1 MRIACAQFQPVLGDL
16 DANRRQVERQTAEAA
31 GVDLLVFPELASSG
45 YAFASR
51 EEAMAAAESA
61 RDGPFARLLVDLA
74 RRHRMFLVAGLCE
87 KDGERLYN
95 TAILAGPDG
104 VRGLYRKAH
113 LFWDEKDIFEPG
125 DTGLPV
131 FDVAARDLVAGDVV
145 AGDLVASD
153 LAAGGPAASRLAASR
168 LGPGRGDWRCRI
180 GILICFDWQF
190 PEAWRVLAL
199 KGADVVCHP
208 SNLVLP
214 GLAQRA
220 VPLHAMMNRVF
231 VILANRYGTERHL
244 SFTGESLLISPRGE
258 ELSRAPADADA
269 ILIAEIDP
277 AAARDKWV
285 TPRNDLIADRRPEL
299 YGEIVGQATEPGDSA
314 GPPRAVQGDPEA
326 ASRWDLPA
334 PDATPG
340 DPR

>member
-1 MRIACAQFQPVLGDL
+1 MPISMLQDRRRVLRMRPIGPEETMRIACAQFPPVLGDL
-16 DANRRQVERQTAEAA
+16 DANRRLVERQTAEAA
-31 GVDLLVFPELASSG
+31 GVDLLVLPELASSG

-51 EEAMAAAESA
+51 AEAMAAAEPA
-61 RDGPFARLLVDLA
+61 RDGAFARLLVELA
-74 RRHRMFLVAGLCE
+74 RRHRMFIVAGLCE

-131 FDVAARDLVAGDVV
+131 FD
-145 AGDLVASD
+145 
-153 LAAGGPAASRLAASR
+153 LAASQ
-168 LGPGRGDWRCRI
+168 LGPDRGDWSCRV

-199 KGADVVCHP
+199 KGADIVCHP

-231 VILANRYGTERHL
+231 VVLANRYGTERHL

-258 ELSRAPADADA
+258 ELARAPAGADA
-269 ILIAEIDP
+269 LLTAEIDP
-277 AAARDKWV
+277 AAARDKRV

-299 YGEIVGQATEPGDSA
+299 YGEIVGQT
-314 GPPRAVQGDPEA
+314 QGDP
-326 ASRWDLPA
+326 R
-334 PDATPG
+334 
-340 DPR
+340 

>member
-16 DANRRQVERQTAEAA
+16 RANRKQVERQAAEAA
-31 GVDLLVFPELASSG
+31 GADLLVFPELASSG

-51 EEAMAAAESA
+51 EEAMAAAEPA
-61 RDGPFARLLVDLA
+61 RDGPFAQLLVDLA

-87 KDGERLYN
+87 RDGERLYN

-125 DTGLPV
+125 NTGLPV
-131 FDVAARDLVAGDVV
+131 FEVSAS
-145 AGDLVASD
+145 DLVASD
-153 LAAGGPAASRLAASR
+153 LAARDLSGRDVAARGPATSG
-168 LGPGRGDWRCRI
+168 LGPNRGEWSCRV

-199 KGADVVCHP
+199 KGADLVCHP

-231 VILANRYGTERHL
+231 VVLANRYGTERHL
-244 SFTGESLLISPRGE
+244 SFTGESLLVSSRGE
-258 ELSRAPADADA
+258 ELARAPANADA
-269 ILIAEIDP
+269 ILTAEIDP
-277 AAARDKWV
+277 AAARDKRV

-299 YGEIVGQATEPGDSA
+299 YGEIVGGATGPGNSA
-314 GPPRAVQGDPEA
+314 ARPHAVQEDSSA

-334 PDATPG
+334 GDAAAGEAP
-340 DPR
+340 

>member
-1 MRIACAQFQPVLGDL
+1 MRIACAQFRPVLGNL
-16 DANRRQVERQTAEAA
+16 EANHERVAQLTAEAA

-61 RDGPFARLLVDLA
+61 RDGPFARLLVELA
-74 RRHRMFLVAGLCE
+74 RRHRMFLIAGLCE
-87 KDGERLYN
+87 RDGECLYN
-95 TAILAGPDG
+95 TAVFVGPDG

-131 FDVAARDLVAGDVV
+131 FDLAARDL
-145 AGDLVASD
+145 
-153 LAAGGPAASRLAASR
+153 GPD
-168 LGPGRGDWRCRI
+168 RGDWTCRI

-199 KGADVVCHP
+199 KGADLVCHP

-220 VPLHAMMNRVF
+220 VPLHAMMNRMF
-231 VILANRYGTERHL
+231 VVLANRYGTERHL
-244 SFTGESLLISPRGE
+244 SFTGASLLISPRGE
-258 ELSRAPADADA
+258 ELARAPDDDDDV
-269 ILIAEIDP
+269 LTAEIDP
-277 AAARDKWV
+277 AAARDKRV
-285 TPRNDLIADRRPEL
+285 TPRNDLLADRRPEL
-299 YGEIVGQATEPGDSA
+299 YGEIVRQATGPGGLPGPSRAAVGKRAHDVRP
-314 GPPRAVQGDPEA
+314 GPPELGATQGDP
-326 ASRWDLPA
+326 R
-334 PDATPG
+334 
-340 DPR
+340 

>member
-16 DANRRQVERQTAEAA
+16 EANREQVSRLAAEAT

-45 YAFASR
+45 YAFSSR

-61 RDGPFARLLVDLA
+61 LDGPFARLLVELA
-74 RRHRMFLVAGLCE
+74 RRHRMFVVAGLCE
-87 KDGERLYN
+87 KDRERLYN

-113 LFWDEKDIFEPG
+113 LFWDERDIFEPG

-131 FDVAARDLVAGDVV
+131 FDIAARDLTAHD
-145 AGDLVASD
+145 
-153 LAAGGPAASRLAASR
+153 
-168 LGPGRGDWRCRI
+168 LGPDRSDWSCRC

-220 VPLHAMMNRVF
+220 VPLHALMNRVF
-231 VILANRYGTERHL
+231 VILANRHGTERHL

-258 ELSRAPADADA
+258 ELARAPADAGA
-269 ILIAEIDP
+269 ILTAEIDP
-277 AAARDKWV
+277 AAARDKRV

-299 YGEIVGQATEPGDSA
+299 YGEIARQDPRTGETADQGRFPRSAGTADVRGGLPTSAPGDT
-314 GPPRAVQGDPEA
+314 R
-326 ASRWDLPA
+326 
-334 PDATPG
+334 
-340 DPR
+340 

>member
-16 DANRRQVERQTAEAA
+16 RANRDQVERRAAEAA

-51 EEAMAAAESA
+51 EEAMAASEPA
-61 RDGPFARLLVDLA
+61 RDGPFARLLVELA

-87 KDGERLYN
+87 RDGDRLYN

-104 VRGLYRKAH
+104 VRGVYRKSH

-125 DTGLPV
+125 DTGLAV
-131 FDVAARDLVAGDVV
+131 FDLTARELAGY
-145 AGDLVASD
+145 D
-153 LAAGGPAASRLAASR
+153 LAPGGAATH
-168 LGPGRGDWRCRI
+168 GPGASSPDRDRADWSCRI

-199 KGADVVCHP
+199 KGADLVCHP

-220 VPLHAMMNRVF
+220 VPLHAMMNRMF
-231 VILANRYGTERHL
+231 VVLANRYGTERHL
-244 SFTGESLLISPRGE
+244 TFTGESLLISPRGE
-258 ELSRAPADADA
+258 ELARAPAGADA
-269 ILIAEIDP
+269 ILTADIDP
-277 AAARDKWV
+277 AAARDKRV
-285 TPRNDLIADRRPEL
+285 TPRNDLLSDRRPDL
-299 YGEIVGQATEPGDSA
+299 YGELVHQAVDLSTVIEPR
-314 GPPRAVQGDPEA
+314 RAVEGDPSA

-334 PDATPG
+334 GGAASE

>member
-16 DANRRQVERQTAEAA
+16 DANRKQVERQTAAAA

-51 EEAMAAAESA
+51 EEALAAAESA
-61 RDGPFARLLVDLA
+61 RDGPFARLLVELA
-74 RRHRMFLVAGLCE
+74 RRHRMFLVAGCCE
-87 KDGERLYN
+87 RDGERLYN

-113 LFWDEKDIFEPG
+113 LFRDEKDIFEPG

-131 FDVAARDLVAGDVV
+131 FDLAARDLAVSGSA
-145 AGDLVASD
+145 ASRSVASRS
-153 LAAGGPAASRLAASR
+153 AARGPAA
-168 LGPGRGDWRCRI
+168 PGLDPDRGDWNCRV

-199 KGADVVCHP
+199 KGADLVCHP

-220 VPLHAMMNRVF
+220 VPLHALMNRVF
-231 VILANRYGTERHL
+231 VVLANRYGTERHL
-244 SFTGESLLISPRGE
+244 SFTGESLLVSPRGE
-258 ELSRAPADADA
+258 ELARAPAAADA
-269 ILIAEIDP
+269 ILTAEIDP
-277 AAARDKWV
+277 AAARDKLV
-285 TPRNDLIADRRPEL
+285 TPRNDLLADRRPEL
-299 YGEIVGQATEPGDSA
+299 YGEIVRQ
-314 GPPRAVQGDPEA
+314 
-326 ASRWDLPA
+326 
-334 PDATPG
+334 TPG

>member
-1 MRIACAQFQPVLGDL
+1 
-16 DANRRQVERQTAEAA
+16 
-31 GVDLLVFPELASSG
+31 
-45 YAFASR
+45 
-51 EEAMAAAESA
+51 
-61 RDGPFARLLVDLA
+61 
-74 RRHRMFLVAGLCE
+74 MFLVAGLCE

-153 LAAGGPAASRLAASR
+153 LAASR

>member
-16 DANRRQVERQTAEAA
+16 DANRRQVERQAAEAA

-51 EEAMAAAESA
+51 EEAMAAAEPA
-61 RDGPFARLLVDLA
+61 RDGPFARLLVELA

-131 FDVAARDLVAGDVV
+131 FD
-145 AGDLVASD
+145 LVASD
-153 LAAGGPAASRLAASR
+153 LAAGGLEASR
-168 LGPGRGDWRCRI
+168 LGPGRGDWSCRV

-258 ELSRAPADADA
+258 ELARAPSAADA
-269 ILIAEIDP
+269 ILTAEIDP
-277 AAARDKWV
+277 AAARDKRV

-299 YGEIVGQATEPGDSA
+299 YGEIVGRATKPGDSA
-314 GPPRAVQGDPEA
+314 EPPRAVQGDPEA
-326 ASRWDLPA
+326 VSRWDLPA
-334 PDATPG
+334 PGATPG

>member
-1 MRIACAQFQPVLGDL
+1 MRIACAQFQPVLGNL
-16 DANRRQVERQTAEAA
+16 EANRKRVAQLTAEAT

-61 RDGPFARLLVDLA
+61 RDGPFARLLVELA
-74 RRHRMFLVAGLCE
+74 RHHRMFLVAGLCE

-95 TAILAGPDG
+95 TAILVAPDG
-104 VRGLYRKAH
+104 VRGVYRKAH

-131 FDVAARDLVAGDVV
+131 FDLAARDLVAGGHE
-145 AGDLVASD
+145 ARGIATGDLAPD
-153 LAAGGPAASRLAASR
+153 
-168 LGPGRGDWRCRI
+168 RGDWHCRV
-180 GILICFDWQF
+180 GILICFDWQV

-199 KGADVVCHP
+199 QGADLVCHP

-220 VPLHAMMNRVF
+220 VPLHAMMNRLF

-244 SFTGESLLISPRGE
+244 SFTGASLLISPRGE
-258 ELSRAPADADA
+258 ELARAPADADA
-269 ILIAEIDP
+269 ILTAEIDP
-277 AAARDKWV
+277 AAARDKRV
-285 TPRNDLIADRRPEL
+285 TPRNDLLADRRPEL
-299 YGEIVGQATEPGDSA
+299 YGEIVRQAT
-314 GPPRAVQGDPEA
+314 
-326 ASRWDLPA
+326 
-334 PDATPG
+334 G